1 MRFRRLLSVAV
12 LGVIVAGAAI
22 TTTAVPASVASAA
35 SATSAFVAMPTA
47 QRLVDTR
54 LVDGPAGRW
63 VAVGERHRH
72 RAAAGAGHGGGRRA
86 QPHGHG
92 PRRHRLLDR
101 VAAHQPAARSVEPQ
115 RRRAAVARPG
125 RDPEPRDR
133 PGRCRRRGR
142 RVQQRRRQCH
152 RRPPRVLHR
161 CRHRHGRPVPAAR
174 RADPGAR
181 HPQRQHLPRR
191 RDPGTSPCPGAAGAS
206 AVAVNLTAVTG
217 APGYWQVYPQGG
229 AQPATSNLNSPA
241 GFPAVA
247 ANQAIVTVDPSG
259 GITIF
264 SEAGGDLIIDVV
276 GTYTG
281 SAAPAD
287 TAGLFV
293 PMTSPT
299 RIVDTRVAAL
309 NPLGGTTRAQPD
321 WTFEVPVA
329 AHPGDRLGPTWPPSC
344 SMPPASTRSCPASSP
359 WAPPAP
365 WPPAPSRPRRR

>member
-1 MRFRRLLSVAV
+1 MTVPVGADGVVDVFSSA
-12 LGVIVAGAAI
+12 GGNVIVDLLGYYTAADAATAGRFQPLAA
-22 TTTAVPASVASAA
+22 
-35 SATSAFVAMPTA
+35 PT
-47 QRLVDTR
+47 RVLDTR
-54 LVDGPAGRW
+54 NVSTFRAGESRNFT
-63 VAVGERHRH
+63 V
-72 RAAAGAGHGGGRRA
+72 
-86 QPHGHG
+86 
-92 PRRHRLLDR
+92 
-101 VAAHQPAARSVEPQ
+101 
-115 RRRAAVARPG
+115 
-125 RDPEPRDR
+125 
-133 PGRCRRRGR
+133 
-142 RVQQRRRQCH
+142 
-152 RRPPRVLHR
+152 
-161 CRHRHGRPVPAAR
+161 
-174 RADPGAR
+174 
-181 HPQRQHLPRR
+181 
-191 RDPGTSPCPGAAGAS
+191 PGAAGAS

-309 NPLGGTTRAQPD
+309 NPLGGTTRALPD
-321 WTFEVPVA
+321 WTLRGARGHASRRSV
-329 AHPGDRLGPTWPPSC
+329 GPTWPPSC
-344 SMPPASTRSCPASSP
+344 STPRASTRSCRDSSP
-359 WAPPAP
+359 WAPPGP
-365 WPPAPSRPRRR
+365 WPPVPSRPRPR